1 MKNRK
6 KSDPLVPPENV
17 RRRYADLL
25 PPTDLLAMETLFALR
40 SGVQIVEN
48 GLARWLGEDAL
59 TPGRL
64 QVLVVLWSHRE
75 PVPQRELVQT
85 LKVSRATISGLVE
98 ALANEGL
105 VETSSDALD
114 GRKVLVSLTL
124 PAREMTQRLITENAS
139 RLRGTFHSLNDRE
152 LRTLIALLSRLH

>member
-1 MKNRK
+1 M
-6 KSDPLVPPENV
+6 PPENV

-25 PPTDLLAMETLFALR
+25 PATDLLAMETLFALR
-40 SGVQIVEN
+40 SGAQTVEN

-59 TPGRL
+59 TLGRL

-98 ALANEGL
+98 ALVNEGL
-105 VETSSDALD
+105 LETRPDAHD
-114 GRKVLVSLTL
+114 GRKVLVSLT
-124 PAREMTQRLITENAS
+124 PAARKMTERLIAENAS

-152 LRTLIALLSRLH
+152 LRTLVGLLSRLH